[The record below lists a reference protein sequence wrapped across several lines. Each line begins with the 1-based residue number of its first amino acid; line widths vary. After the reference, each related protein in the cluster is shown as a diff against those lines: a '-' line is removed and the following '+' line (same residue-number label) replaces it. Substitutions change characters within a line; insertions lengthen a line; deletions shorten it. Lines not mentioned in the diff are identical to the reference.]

1 MSFSNRNENAQ
12 VRPASKT
19 MKKRETLVAELK
31 FNPDSVIDDCVIAD
45 LYLITQKL
53 EAMRNMKYSTA
64 AMP

>member
-31 FNPDSVIDDCVIAD
+31 FNPDSVMDDCVIAD
-45 LYLITQKL
+45 FGIPDFVIDQAK
-53 EAMRNMKYSTA
+53 A
-64 AMP
+64 